1 MKKFLLSLSVAMLSV
16 VGAWAQDF
24 SWHTADAEGA
34 SLRRIEITLSGDW
47 LNGPKAEEYTTA
59 LIDIVMGYVATPKLD
74 GDGKPIYKQAV
85 DENGDP
91 LFDSDNNPVYVQDV
105 DENGDPLVDA
115 DNNPVYVQE
124 YNDPA
129 FHPEKAFTEV
139 TIKSASGTVT
149 INNRLLQQLVT
160 GKVTEA
166 EGHLTWHTSENKVTR
181 LDLSGVA
188 VTGYVGNTG
197 SADRAADAICPANES
212 PVTYFAMPSFEVRA
226 DQTYTIPSYVLNG
239 MTLMDELILPANT
252 KKVGTAAFAA
262 LNYNKFKLN
271 PGLEFIGNSAF
282 HAASDRKGME
292 TLDIPSSVKY
302 IGPDAFWFRSFTDI
316 YFHSAQAPICPVGYG
331 VIEKADHAML
341 YNDCYMGN
349 NGFTDS
355 NEHAESQTSGVYP
368 MGRDGGKPGKANREN
383 YMSEGKRW
391 MVMVHFPSS
400 AEMAAEGKTLDIAS
414 YKDVT
419 RVYNKIYGTI
429 YGPRTDASE
438 IETAIPGHEQEYIK
452 REKIWDEANS
462 FDYVGKETT
471 PLTYGTVTAAKDV
484 NSGYEDTYRGLNYI
498 WPSQSQWVRAFNTV
512 ALGYNWDGVTEYR
525 PTLTPEQIA
534 LMVEDGLQVNMKQD
548 GSGSGQWV
556 AVGEDITYDEAKAN
570 EYNAGLEGAVH
581 AGEAKAWY
589 TAEEAIEF
597 NATLDDAVDEGDS
610 KGEYTAEEA
619 IAHNESLPT
628 AIHEGGVKEQ
638 WTAED
643 AAANNEGL
651 DGAWHEND
659 PIYPTAQ
666 EVLDHNAD
674 FDGAKHEGDVLEE
687 GWDEEI
693 YTWAEYYAN
702 AEAVGKGWI
711 TNSGASETA
720 YNDPQNRQNWKDW
733 WGLEYVKKAGKPTT
747 YYTAEQAAAY
757 NAANH
762 PNPWTESTVIGNV
775 TAEQAIAH
783 NATLP
788 NAVKEGDTKST
799 YTAEEALAWNSDPEK
814 NPGCV
819 VAGQSKGVYTADEA
833 IAYNATLPNAKHE
846 GDEKDWWSAEDAIAE
861 NKKLPGAREAG
872 YTSKSYDDPAIADL
886 LSWVAFQST
895 RRCVFGAND
904 GGGDDYDP
912 KVPSSE
918 AWWTICLP
926 FDLTKAQIDKYFGEG
941 THVCLFNKVDRNINP
956 GEGKNPYIKFYFT
969 SDQYVGK
976 TDDQVVLKAHVPY
989 MIYPTIKG
997 GEGTAVAVGKIP
1009 ASEYYKKTGNPIPTE
1024 ITANDG
1030 EEYRFIGNYDTMLPV
1045 QNADGSVSTTP
1056 VVIPQYSYFYAKK
1069 KGDAAYKFWFVQNT
1083 NMKWAANKCV
1093 IQSTSADRGL
1103 ADQDTFFSEAAK
1115 QANGTEAKQI
1125 TILGDEIDESDAE
1138 ATAID
1143 VIIIAGDG
1151 ENSEVI
1157 YNLNGQVL
1165 NVAPQHGIYIKNGKK
1180 YIAK

>member
-1 MKKFLLSLSVAMLSV
+1 MKKFLLSLCLTMLSV
-16 VGAWAQDF
+16 VGAWAQEIDK
-24 SWHTADAEGA
+24 ADTSDEVGA
-34 SLRRIEITLSGDW
+34 AVRRLEVVLSGDW
-47 LNGPKAEEYTTA
+47 LNGDNVEDRTEM
-59 LIDIVMGYVATPKLD
+59 LIDLIMGYED
-74 GDGKPIYKQAV
+74 
-85 DENGDP
+85 
-91 LFDSDNNPVYVQDV
+91 
-105 DENGDPLVDA
+105 DA
-115 DNNPVYVQE
+115 FNAD
-124 YNDPA
+124 
-129 FHPEKAFTEV
+129 KAFTEV
-139 TIKSASGTVT
+139 TIKSAEGSTVT
-149 INNRLLQQLVT
+149 INNKLLQQLVT
-160 GKVTEA
+160 GKATVDQDQT
-166 EGHLTWHTSENKVTR
+166 TWHTANNKITR

-188 VTGYVGNTG
+188 VTGYVGNASETRTEN
-197 SADRAADAICPANES
+197 SICPQNAS
-212 PVTYFAMPSFEVRA
+212 PVVYFAMPSFEVRD

-239 MTLMDELILPANT
+239 LTNMDELILPANT
-252 KKVGTAAFAA
+252 KKVGTAAFAG
-262 LNYNKFKLN
+262 LMYNKFKLN
-271 PGLEFIGNSAF
+271 VGLEFIGNSAF
-282 HAASDRKGME
+282 HASSDRKGME

-419 RVYNKIYGTI
+419 RVYNKVYGNIYGS
-429 YGPRTDASE
+429 GNDAEKIE
-438 IETAIPGHEQEYIK
+438 IAIPGHEQEYIQ
-452 REKIWDEANS
+452 REKVWDEANS

-525 PTLTPEQIA
+525 PTLTSEQIA

-581 AGEAKAWY
+581 AGEAKDWY
-589 TAEEAIEF
+589 TAEEAIDH
-597 NATLDDAVDEGDS
+597 NAELEGAVSAGDTHTYSEAEAYANNANLPDAISTSDIKEPAVPSQPAVYYTDDEKVQVNNVWYVKETLIYHDAVPAVYYEDSEVTTINNNEWYKVEDIVSLDGYYTDAYLQSMGVPGYNYLYSGDTKTDENGTTLYKFTGKIAIPGATVVGYQWQVDQGQRFVKEAGSDAYWEVTADS
-610 KGEYTAEEA
+610 KQVPSDNIKIPAVIGHDDIYYTETEV
-619 IAHNESLPT
+619 N
-628 AIHEGGVKEQ
+628 Q
-638 WTAED
+638 YNMD
-643 AAANNEGL
+643 L
-651 DGAWHEND
+651 DGAVKPGD
-659 PIYPTAQ
+659 
-666 EVLDHNAD
+666 EVT
-674 FDGAKHEGDVLEE
+674 F
-687 GWDEEI
+687 
-693 YTWAEYYAN
+693 
-702 AEAVGKGWI
+702 
-711 TNSGASETA
+711 
-720 YNDPQNRQNWKDW
+720 
-733 WGLEYVKKAGKPTT
+733 
-747 YYTAEQAAAY
+747 TAETAAAY
-757 NAANH
+757 NAAL
-762 PNPWTESTVIGNV
+762 TG
-775 TAEQAIAH
+775 
-783 NATLP
+783 
-788 NAVKEGDTKST
+788 AVK
-799 YTAEEALAWNSDPEK
+799 A
-814 NPGCV
+814 
-819 VAGQSKGVYTADEA
+819 
-833 IAYNATLPNAKHE
+833 
-846 GDEKDWWSAEDAIAE
+846 GDEKEWWSAEEAIAE

-872 YTSKSYDDPAIADL
+872 FTSKSYDDPAIADL

-941 THVCLFNKVDRNINP
+941 THVCLFTKVDRNINP
-956 GEGKNPYIKFYFT
+956 GEGKNPYIKFHFT

-976 TDDQVVLKAHVPY
+976 TDDQVVLQAHVPY

-997 GEGTAVAVGKIP
+997 ADGTAAAVGRIP

-1024 ITANDG
+1024 ITATDG
-1030 EEYRFIGNYDTMLPV
+1030 KVTYRFIGNYDTMLPV

-1069 KGDAAYKFWFVQNT
+1069 KTDTKYKFWFVQNT

-1093 IQSTSADRGL
+1093 IQSTSADRGFV
-1103 ADQDTFFSEAAK
+1103 DQDTFFSEAAK
-1115 QANGTEAKQI
+1115 QTNGAEAKQI
-1125 TILGDEIDESDAE
+1125 TILGDEIDGSEEE